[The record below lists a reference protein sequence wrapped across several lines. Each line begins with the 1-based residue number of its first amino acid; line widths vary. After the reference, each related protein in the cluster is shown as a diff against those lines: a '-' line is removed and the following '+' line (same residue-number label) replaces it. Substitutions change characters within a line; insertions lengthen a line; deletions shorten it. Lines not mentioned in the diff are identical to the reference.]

1 MTPDGWDGL
10 AALAEAEV
18 RLAREGRWEL
28 LPAALAARADAS
40 AALGQAPAT
49 ARPALERLAAA
60 QEQLLGLLR
69 EGRAATV
76 AELSHLRQ
84 GRAAV
89 RGYGPANRPGRA
101 LGAG

>member
-1 MTPDGWDGL
+1 MTPDGWADL

-28 LPAALAARADAS
+28 LPAALESRAAAAAR
-40 AALGQAPAT
+40 LGQAPAT
-49 ARPALERLAAA
+49 ARPALERLAASH
-60 QEQLLGLLR
+60 EELLGLLR

-89 RGYGPANRPGRA
+89 RGYGPADRPGRP

>member
-1 MTPDGWDGL
+1 VTPDGWNGL

-28 LPAALAARADAS
+28 LPAALATRAAAS
-40 AALGQAPAT
+40 ATLGQAPAA

-60 QEQLLGLLR
+60 QEQLLGLLQ
-69 EGRAATV
+69 EGRATTV

-89 RGYGPANRPGRA
+89 RGYGPADAPGRP

>member
-1 MTPDGWDGL
+1 MTPEGWDGL

-28 LPAALAARADAS
+28 LPDALAARAAAAAS
-40 AALGQAPAT
+40 LGQATAT

-89 RGYGPANRPGRA
+89 RGYGPADGPGRA
-101 LGAG
+101 LGAA